1 MPQEISSYPKDLAA
15 LVYSELQRRR
25 AGPPIL
31 EVLVDLFEVMYFASL
46 KTEETMPVVFHI
58 VYIDPDRPDPKPP
71 ERLVH
76 DRWSCVKLGS
86 PIPLRSRDFLKIAS
100 ASDPRTSSFSV
111 FSDAFGQLSAWGL
124 IDQGN
129 SYHDFINFESD
140 SGPDRPGLFQA
151 SILGI
156 GHLAA
161 YIGYE
166 KIAEL
171 KQNSLLRTAIDVLQS
186 GKIREALNAGINAY
200 VHSLRVGWPDE
211 FPKDDY
217 PESIEESIE
226 PWLTSLRRLLL
237 RVQAIRHGGAF
248 LLTDEDY
255 PNGLSVKYKIGYDR
269 LRSAL
274 QRYAVATKQ
283 ASIASTIIGEDYLDS
298 DAEEIPAV
306 LHLDEVVAGYDLEEI
321 RTELDGAIWFISLLT
336 RVDGLVLLNKNLE
349 VRGFGVEITVSEE
362 PNEVLLSKDASANDR
377 SVSKADYLRYGT
389 RHRSMMRYCAQYP
402 GSVGFIVSQD
412 GDVRVVTNVNG
423 RPVLWEN
430 IQLQLPAF
438 VPRARRRRRN
448 R

>member
-15 LVYSELQRRR
+15 LVYSELQRGG
-25 AGPPIL
+25 AGPPNL

-58 VYIDPDRPDPKPP
+58 VYVDPERPDPKPP

-100 ASDPRTSSFSV
+100 ASDPRTSSFAV
-111 FSDAFGQLSAWGL
+111 FSDPFGQLNVWGL

-129 SYHDFINFESD
+129 SYHDYINFESD
-140 SGPDRPGLFQA
+140 SGPERPGLFQA

-161 YIGYE
+161 YVGYE

-186 GKIREALNAGINAY
+186 GKIREALNPGIHSY
-200 VHSLRVGWPDE
+200 LQSLRIGWEDE
-211 FPKDDY
+211 FPEEDY
-217 PESIEESIE
+217 PDSIEHSIE
-226 PWLTSLRRLLL
+226 PWLTSLRRILL

-255 PNGLSVKYKIGYDR
+255 PKGLSVKYKIGYDR

-274 QRYAVATKQ
+274 QRYAVASAQQFMTST
-283 ASIASTIIGEDYLDS
+283 SIGLELDAN
-298 DAEEIPAV
+298 AEEIPAG
-306 LHLDEVVAGYDLEEI
+306 LHLDEMVAGYDLEEI

-362 PNEVLLSKDASANDR
+362 PNEVLVSKDASANDR
-377 SVSKADYLRYGT
+377 SLSKADYLRYGT

-438 VPRARRRRRN
+438 VRRARRRRRI